1 MKKLNQLTVLFRKI
15 LVTSFVISTLLT
27 SCKKEQGDNAE
38 DVSHQKND
46 EVYGMLLKK
55 GISRAMIQD
64 LDGYYLVENDLLIKK
79 QGTDLVALKSFL
91 DPIENSNVAI
101 RSQLKAS
108 NPKKAQTRTPN
119 LIFASNSGVI
129 LYKIDVDYTWN
140 SAIQKAVSNW
150 SQISNTTVNF
160 FPVMDGT
167 PTDNWIIFVNDGG
180 ILPNNVIAAA
190 EFPSNGEVGFR
201 VRINLDFNNS
211 QQVSESGKIY
221 NMVHEIGHCLGFRHT
236 NWQQMNEN
244 QDGATLIPG
253 TPQQDGLSVMNG
265 GTALNG
271 WNGFSQYDILAAQT
285 IYPYSS
291 LDKWITYPEQ
301 KLYYNISS
309 NTVSYAHIA
318 LYNNDKV
325 GVSWNPN
332 LVNTAAINVYL
343 YQNKKLV
350 SMVGNNIPNSGTYS
364 FDLPNNLYTSGG
376 HNFYN
381 LQIKIESASNQN
393 LSDMTSFFS
402 VMVD

>member
-1 MKKLNQLTVLFRKI
+1 MKKLNQLTVAFRRMLTI
-15 LVTSFVISTLLT
+15 SFLIPILLT
-27 SCKKEQGDNAE
+27 SCKKEQSPIADDA
-38 DVSHQKND
+38 SHSKND
-46 EVYGMLLKK
+46 EVYSTLLKK
-55 GISRAMIQD
+55 GISPTMIQD
-64 LDGYYLVENDLLIKK
+64 LGGYYLVENDLLVKK
-79 QGTDLVALKSFL
+79 QGTDLIALKSFL
-91 DPIENSNVAI
+91 DPADNSSEAV
-101 RSQLKAS
+101 SSKTKAS

-119 LIFASNSGVI
+119 LIFSSNSGVI
-129 LYKIDVDYTWN
+129 LYKVDADYTWN
-140 SAIQKAVSNW
+140 SAIQKAVTNW

-167 PTDNWIIFVNDGG
+167 PTDNWIIFMNDGG

-201 VRINLDFNNS
+201 VRINLDFNNN

-244 QDGATLIPG
+244 QDGASLITG
-253 TPQQDGLSVMNG
+253 TPQQDGSSVMNG
-265 GTALNG
+265 GTALNL
-271 WNGFSQYDILAAQT
+271 WNGFSQYDILATQT

-301 KLYYNISS
+301 KLYYDISS
-309 NTVSYAHIA
+309 NTVRYAHIA
-318 LYNNDKV
+318 LYNDDKV
-325 GVSWNPN
+325 GVNWNPN
-332 LVNTAAINVYL
+332 LVNTGAINVYL
-343 YQNKKLV
+343 YQNKKMV
-350 SMVGNNIPNSGTYS
+350 KMVGSNIPNLGTYS
-364 FDLPNNLYTSGG
+364 FDLPNNLYTAGG

-381 LQIKIESASNQN
+381 LQIKIESVSNQN